1 MDQVL
6 VDFWWSGDILTKKL
20 HLLAASELRKSKAEG
35 GLGFKCFCDFN
46 LAFVAKLAWRI
57 LTNPASLW
65 VQLLKGLY
73 FPRSYFLQVS
83 RHHKSSWLWSGVME
97 GRKALLQGLRKSIGD
112 GYGTSIIEAWIPEAQ
127 GFKSSCSSSYS
138 STKVSD
144 YINHSHRT
152 WNIEKLRS
160 VFPEE
165 VIKQIILIPL
175 GPEGHSDQL
184 VWHFES
190 SRNFSV
196 RSCYRHLRAMTIP
209 HNQPADESTKKLWKW
224 LWQLDLPPKIK
235 FFLWRVCRN
244 AVPTKA
250 GLFRKGCG
258 NSLICLT
265 CNDNEETL
273 EHLLFHCPVSLSF
286 WQQIMPL
293 LHYPA
298 PDQQTKSWFSTI
310 ASSVSDSTATQIGFT
325 IWYIWK
331 MRNELVFQNISPS
344 LSDLSSRR
352 MYELQQWNSNAAVR
366 NTVSSLVGNSGPS
379 SVQLT
384 SSLAPTSY
392 SYRVVCDGAFK
403 ASIQKGAYGVIVYN
417 AEGNVVNGRAGSEK
431 CAAPVCAEAY
441 AVLRAIEL
449 VKTID
454 TPTVIY
460 SDCSVLVDSTAG
472 HQLNWP
478 WSISSILA
486 SITRMLYW
494 NQNIHVSKA
503 SRTTIQLAHS
513 IAVQARDDS
522 LSPDWLSLLDS

>member
-6 VDFWWSGDILTKKL
+6 VDFWWSGDISTEKL
-20 HLLAASELRKSKAEG
+20 HWLAASELLKSKAEG
-35 GLGFKCFCDFN
+35 GLGFKCFYDFN

-73 FPRSYFLQVS
+73 FPNSDLLQVS

-97 GRKALLQGLRKSIGD
+97 GRKALLQGLRKNIGD

-127 GFKSSCSSSYS
+127 AFKASCSSSYS

-144 YINHSHRT
+144 YINHTQRT
-152 WNIEKLRS
+152 WNSEKLRS

-165 VIKQIILIPL
+165 VVKQIMLIPL
-175 GPEGHSDQL
+175 GPEGYSDQL

-190 SRNFSV
+190 SGNFSV
-196 RSCYRHLRAMTIP
+196 RSCYRHLRAMTVP
-209 HNQPADESTKKLWKW
+209 HNQPADVSTTKLWKW

-235 FFLWRVCRN
+235 YFLWRVCRN
-244 AVPTKA
+244 AVPTKS
-250 GLFRKGCG
+250 GLLRRRCG
-258 NSLICLT
+258 NSSICLT
-265 CNDNEETL
+265 CNTNEETL

-286 WQQIMPL
+286 WQQVLPH

-298 PDQQTKSWFSTI
+298 PDQLTKSWFSSI

-331 MRNELVFQNISPS
+331 MRNELVFQSISPS
-344 LSDLSSRR
+344 LSDLASRR
-352 MYELQQWNSNAAVR
+352 LYELQQWNSNAAVR
-366 NTVSSLVGNSGPS
+366 NTFSSLATNSGS

-384 SSLAPTSY
+384 SSLAPTAY
-392 SYRVVCDGAFK
+392 SFKVVCDGAFK

-417 AEGNVVNGRAGSEK
+417 AEGNVVNGRAGSVK

-449 VKTID
+449 IKTIN
-454 TPTVIY
+454 TPTIIY
-460 SDCSVLVDSTAG
+460 SDSQCWLILLQAIISIG
-472 HQLNWP
+472 HGLYLLFWLQLQECYTG
-478 WSISSILA
+478 IK
-486 SITRMLYW
+486 TYM
-494 NQNIHVSKA
+494 
-503 SRTTIQLAHS
+503 
-513 IAVQARDDS
+513 
-522 LSPDWLSLLDS
+522 